1 MKLKDIAV
9 AVLARHNDFTCKVQ
23 HSKNQIVVQSSSW
36 PEETVLLLSPFY
48 QQKLKNETFT
58 EDDLEAIL
66 IESDRIQEKGM

>member
-1 MKLKDIAV
+1 
-9 AVLARHNDFTCKVQ
+9 
-23 HSKNQIVVQSSSW
+23 VQSSSW